1 MQKSVDAREGA
12 LSAVECLTYKLGRWA
27 LLQLLTNTY
36 TAVQVSVLVIR
47 WKIDVIILHLVC
59 NIPFLAHQMP
69 ALVTCFHSMLLHLQ
83 YIDALCKF

>member
-36 TAVQVSVLVIR
+36 TAVQVSSY
-47 WKIDVIILHLVC
+47 
-59 NIPFLAHQMP
+59 QMEDRRDNP
-69 ALVTCFHSMLLHLQ
+69 TSCVQHTFSGTP
-83 YIDALCKF
+83 DASSCHMFPQHAASSSVH